1 MKFITILLMV
11 FSLSIVNAGN
21 LKQGKM
27 ETSCPS
33 GLLDRLQI
41 INNHSQAE
49 IVASDEIGVNFLGG
63 SGLMRADVVDLN
75 PVHVSLPQ
83 FKAGCGGIDYT
94 MGSFHIASGEEM
106 KKALKAILK
115 NAPGYAFQLGLETA
129 TPSIATT
136 VSKIQ
141 EYANILNNT
150 NINSCEMAQ
159 TLVNAIA
166 PNTEAVSNAVC
177 QHSSSAAG
185 KHIENFIEGRHK
197 CHSNAN
203 FRKKTL
209 DKVKEKSDLLVGD
222 FNIAEIVFRKL
233 GFSEAEKTFFLNI
246 TGTIVSK
253 NGVIK
258 TYPPR
263 EIKTCDNFLYGGTIA
278 DAYHFEGDF
287 SIGIGEYIVGIK
299 DAWVPRKEK
308 AMRSL
313 MEKLE
318 KPRKEQEATELTKD
332 EKDLLNSSKL
342 PIGTLLVLK
351 TRGEA
356 SSNIISI
363 HDYAEI
369 EAFMTLKESIFDVL
383 YEVRNLAII
392 LLDAQVNDKDIN
404 AFVQSLDVARGN
416 LNFKYEKITK
426 KITEVQNLEKWLR
439 EVEKHQR
446 GD

>member
-1 MKFITILLMV
+1 
-11 FSLSIVNAGN
+11 
-21 LKQGKM
+21 
-27 ETSCPS
+27 
-33 GLLDRLQI
+33 
-41 INNHSQAE
+41 
-49 IVASDEIGVNFLGG
+49 
-63 SGLMRADVVDLN
+63 
-75 PVHVSLPQ
+75 
-83 FKAGCGGIDYT
+83 
-94 MGSFHIASGEEM
+94 M
-106 KKALKAILK
+106 KKTLKAILK
-115 NAPGYAFQLGLETA
+115 NTPGYAFQLGLETA

-141 EYANILNNT
+141 EFANILNST

-177 QHSSSAAG
+177 QHSSSGLG
-185 KHIENFIEGRHK
+185 KKVENFVEGRHK
-197 CHSNAN
+197 CHSNAA
-203 FRKKTL
+203 FKKKTL
-209 DKVKEKSDLLVGD
+209 DKVKENTDLLVGD

-233 GFSEAEKTFFLNI
+233 DFSEAEKTFFLNI

-253 NGVIK
+253 DGVVK

-263 EIKTCDNFLYGGTIA
+263 EIKTCDNFLYGGTIPN
-278 DAYHFEGDF
+278 AYHFVGEFAIREGD
-287 SIGIGEYIVGIK
+287 YTVGIE

-318 KPRKEQEATELTKD
+318 KPRKEQEETELTKD
-332 EKDLLNSSKL
+332 ESDLLNSSKL

-351 TRGEA
+351 TRGES

-363 HDYAEI
+363 HDYAQI
-369 EAFMTLKESIFDVL
+369 EAYMTLKESIFDVL

-404 AFVQSLDVARGN
+404 AFVQSLDTARGN
-416 LNFKYEKITK
+416 LNFEYEKITK
-426 KITEVQNLEKWLR
+426 KVTEVQNLEKWLR